1 MMQRMV
7 MTLPN
12 WLSFQS
18 WKVLSNMAMPV
29 ALSARGYGF
38 WPKTTTFHL
47 CSGLGLSAWK
57 VSSRMGTTSGLRPGP
72 MNVAAAELRLDD
84 RLQERQ
90 PRLATALEEFGEGQR
105 VTRVGRGGGVD
116 VAHREFLDRGVVPVT
131 AQVIEV
137 GELCRAKIQNAMS
150 ENRKA
155 HPFQRVGFPV
165 VSAGSP

>member
-1 MMQRMV
+1 

-72 MNVAAAELRLDD
+72 MNVAAAGCASMTGFKSGSHGSPPPLKSSARASGSL
-84 RLQERQ
+84 
-90 PRLATALEEFGEGQR
+90 GS
-105 VTRVGRGGGVD
+105 GGVGALTSLI
-116 VAHREFLDRGVVPVT
+116 VNSW
-131 AQVIEV
+131 I
-137 GELCRAKIQNAMS
+137 GESYR
-150 ENRKA
+150 
-155 HPFQRVGFPV
+155 
-165 VSAGSP
+165 